1 MKYIIGVSAFYYE
14 SSVSLIEGDKF
25 VEFLKEESFTRIK
38 GTNVFPKLSLQ
49 FLKEKYNLTDN
60 NVVACV
66 FYEKPFL
73 SWSRL
78 TFFSMQKPFKRWK
91 INSSQFKK
99 IWAGGFLFSYFVK
112 QIIPL
117 KTNKIL
123 YSPHH
128 VSHAL
133 TSTLYDNYKKTNG
146 SDSKLIFVVDGVGDG
161 ETFSIFK
168 MNKSN
173 LSRIY
178 VDLFPNSIGLFYSTV
193 TDYLGF
199 NINEGEFKVMG
210 LSAYGKPVHKDFIL
224 ENIINWKNNKIDINL
239 SWFDFDKNP
248 ERSYSQKFL
257 NYFGNTRSKSDLTNL
272 LSVDFRKC
280 ADIASSFQFVL
291 EYLLLEMTKW
301 AIYKTGIKNIY
312 FSGGVSQNSLAM
324 SKIANI
330 NEIQS
335 FTVPPSPGDAGA
347 ALGAA
352 NFGYHVIYKQF
363 VNSTPLFFSNNFK
376 FPKTNIFLDY
386 FESFDKLNN
395 NIKKVA
401 KLLLT
406 GEIICIFDSG
416 SETGPRSLGNR
427 SLICDAKQTSVVE
440 TLNYKIKG
448 RESYRPLA
456 PVILKKHLKK
466 YFNSDTKYE
475 HNLLWMG
482 LTVKAKKETILNFK
496 SCVHIDGSSRVQVV
510 LDQNLILYQLL
521 QETTKLGND
530 ILINTSF
537 NSSDE
542 PIVFDYMD
550 CYVSMVKMQ
559 LKYLLYNKK
568 LYVRK

>member
-1 MKYIIGVSAFYYE
+1 MKYIIGISAFYYE
-14 SSVSLIEGDKF
+14 SSVSLIADDNF
-25 VEFLKEESFTRIK
+25 IEFLKEESFTRIK
-38 GTNVFPKLSLQ
+38 GTNVFPKLSLE
-49 FLKEKYNLTDN
+49 FLKDKYKLSDK
-60 NVVACV
+60 NVLACV

-78 TFFSMQKPFKRWK
+78 TYFSMQKPFKRWK

-99 IWAGGFLFSYFVK
+99 IWSGGFLFANFVK
-112 QIIPL
+112 EIIPL

-133 TSTLYDNYKKTNG
+133 TSTLYDNYKILTETE
-146 SDSKLIFVVDGVGDG
+146 SKLIFVVDGVGDG

-178 VDLFPNSIGLFYSTV
+178 VDYFPHSLGLFYSTV

-210 LSAYGKPVHKDFIL
+210 LSAYGNPVHKDFIL
-224 ENIINWKNNKIDINL
+224 KNIINWKKNKIDLNL

-248 ERSYSQKFL
+248 ERSYSQKFI
-257 NYFGNTRSKSDLTNL
+257 NYFGDTGSKSYLANH
-272 LSVDFRKC
+272 LSADFTRC
-280 ADIASSFQFVL
+280 ANIASSFQFVL
-291 EYLLLEMTKW
+291 EYLLTEITKW
-301 AIYKTGIKNIY
+301 AIYKTGIHNIY
-312 FSGGVSQNSLAM
+312 FSGGVAQNSLAM
-324 SKIANI
+324 SKVANI
-330 NEIQS
+330 KEIKS
-335 FTVPPSPGDAGA
+335 FTVPPSPGDSGA

-363 VNSTPLFFSNNFK
+363 VNSAPLFFSNNFK
-376 FPKTNIFLDY
+376 FPKTDIFLNY
-386 FESFDKLNN
+386 YEKCDKLHN
-395 NIKKVA
+395 NIKKTA
-401 KLLLT
+401 KLLSA

-427 SLICDAKQTSVVE
+427 SLICSAKDTNVVKN
-440 TLNYKIKG
+440 LNFKIKG

-466 YFNSDTKYE
+466 YFEIDKKYE
-475 HNLLWMG
+475 HNLQWMG
-482 LTVKAKKETILNFK
+482 LTVKAKKETIQNFK
-496 SCVHIDGSSRVQVV
+496 SCVHLDGTSRVQVV
-510 LDQNLILYQLL
+510 FNKNLILYKLL
-521 QETTKLGND
+521 SETTKTGND

-550 CYVSMVKMQ
+550 CYVSMVKMG
-559 LKYLLYNKK
+559 LKYLLYNKR
-568 LYVRK
+568 LYARK